1 MDKAKL
7 DKLVKDVKSLWNYD
21 LATNGDIISISLYR
35 FKPQIL
41 LQNVNAV
48 DGMAPMLSQGDV
60 TQHIICEVDKDGVQ
74 FKAVVY
80 KGDPEYMGYLEKYHQ
95 MMGAYLTDEESA

>member
-1 MDKAKL
+1 MDKAKI
-7 DKLVKDVKSLWNYD
+7 DRLVKDIKKLWGYD
-21 LATNGDIISISLYR
+21 LASGADVISIGIYR
-35 FKPQIL
+35 NKPQVL
-41 LQNVNAV
+41 LRDVNAV
-48 DGMAPMLSQGDV
+48 DGMAPILSQGD
-60 TQHIICEVDKDGVQ
+60 TAQHIICEVDKDGVQ